1 MKENKYMTNPL
12 SVIPGGQRVTIEYF
26 NGNTWSNDR
35 VKHPANFVKKILSNP
50 DNEPIER
57 ILVDG
62 ELYWRGG
69 VVSLQRESHL

>member
-1 MKENKYMTNPL
+1 MTSNKYTTNPL
-12 SVIPGGQRVTIEYF
+12 SAIPGGQRVTIEYF

-35 VKHPANFVKKILSNP
+35 VKYPSRFVKKILSEVNN
-50 DNEPIER
+50 DKIDR

-69 VVSLQRESHL
+69 VVSLQPGSHL

>member
-1 MKENKYMTNPL
+1 MTSNKYTTNPL
-12 SVIPGGQRVTIEYF
+12 SAIPGGQRVTIEYF
-26 NGNTWSNDR
+26 NGNIWSNDR

-69 VVSLQRESHL
+69 LVSLQPESHL